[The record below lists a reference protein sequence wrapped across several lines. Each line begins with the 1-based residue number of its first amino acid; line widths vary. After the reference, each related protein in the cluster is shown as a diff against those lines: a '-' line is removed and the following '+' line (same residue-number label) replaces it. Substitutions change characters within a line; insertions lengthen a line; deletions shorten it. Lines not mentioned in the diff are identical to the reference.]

1 MPKPRGPRPNYNN
14 TASGGSGSRF
24 SALNDYQNEHDDRN
38 NDGRKK
44 ERNTTRRVSFK
55 PSAFQNKG
63 AIKGRVNELALRT
76 RLEDDEDMDGLVT
89 TLNYEDRSQGSR
101 RKGSPIPKG
110 KFGRGRKLSPSQF
123 GWYQVTIY
131 FNLQIQAGQRYSKDD
146 LIRALLNSLSP
157 DIFIPLYWRTE
168 KNCVVFFVDDFA
180 IALRLTQLERN
191 VQMSDG
197 YRLFIRVRDGYPL
210 VSVDEP
216 FKEKMKLAMAKRY
229 NAHTKAL
236 DLTKFHADP
245 DFRQIFVG
253 LFRNPVLSAA
263 LDIIQKNIPDLEAL
277 NLNDNNL
284 NSLESF
290 KSIETRLPHLKIL
303 YLGGNNIASLAHLL
317 VLRNVPI
324 IDLVLKNNPL
334 RQRYKDHA
342 LYVSEVR
349 RKFPKLVKLD
359 GEDLEPQILFDVN
372 DTSTMPKAQASFLCD
387 ASGADIIRQ
396 FLEQYFMIFDSD
408 NRQPLLDAYHEQAM
422 MSMSVPP
429 ASQAG
434 RLNAFWKYNRNFRR
448 IVNNDDVS
456 RLRQLKVGRLP
467 VVSNLAEWPKTQHD
481 PQSFTVDLTLFT
493 PKLISFTVAGLFKE
507 LESTTS
513 TNGDIRYFQRQFVI
527 VPAGGGFCIRN
538 EMIFVTSA
546 TGQQARTFL
555 KTPSVQASAAGTAS
569 NLPTTAAGSLQ
580 SRLQMQQP
588 STSAAAL
595 MSTPA
600 PVPTQ
605 PDDAT
610 KMQMIQAMIAQSN
623 MNMEWSRKCLEE
635 TNWDYN
641 HAAFVFDKLNREGKI
656 PPEAFI
662 K

>member
-1 MPKPRGPRPNYNN
+1 MYGTN
-14 TASGGSGSRF
+14 
-24 SALNDYQNEHDDRN
+24 
-38 NDGRKK
+38 
-44 ERNTTRRVSFK
+44 
-55 PSAFQNKG
+55 
-63 AIKGRVNELALRT
+63 
-76 RLEDDEDMDGLVT
+76 M
-89 TLNYEDRSQGSR
+89 
-101 RKGSPIPKG
+101 
-110 KFGRGRKLSPSQF
+110 
-123 GWYQVTIY
+123 
-131 FNLQIQAGQRYSKDD
+131 IQAGQRYSKDD
-146 LIRALLNSLSP
+146 LIRALLNSISP
-157 DIFIPLYWRTE
+157 EIFIPLYWRTE
-168 KNCVVFFVDDFA
+168 KNCVIFFVDDFA
-180 IALRLTQLERN
+180 IALRLLQLERS

-197 YRLFIRVRDGYPL
+197 YRLFIRVRDSCPI
-210 VSVDEP
+210 VSVDEE

-245 DFRQIFVG
+245 DFRQTFVG
-253 LFRNPVLSAA
+253 LFRTPVMSAA

-284 NSLESF
+284 NSMESF

-303 YLGGNNIASLAHLL
+303 YLGGNNIPSLAHLL

-349 RKFPKLVKLD
+349 RKFPKLLKLD

-372 DTSTMPKAQASFLCD
+372 DSSAMPKPQASFLCD

-422 MSMSVPP
+422 MSISVPP

-434 RLNAFWKYNRNFRR
+434 RLHAFWKYNRNFRR
-448 IVNNDDVS
+448 LVNNEDTS

-467 VVSNLAEWPKTQHD
+467 VVSTLAEWPKTQHD

-507 LESTTS
+507 FESNSS
-513 TNGDIRYFQRQFVI
+513 TNGEVRYFQRQYVI

-546 TGQQARTFL
+546 TGSQARTFL
-555 KTPSVQASAAGTAS
+555 KPPSVQAAGTAAT
-569 NLPTTAAGSLQ
+569 LPSTAAGSLQ
-580 SRLQMQQP
+580 NRLQMQQP

-595 MSTPA
+595 MPTASI
-600 PVPTQ
+600 PTQ

-610 KMQMIQAMIAQSN
+610 KMQMVQAMTAQSN
-623 MNMEWSRKCLEE
+623 MNLEWSRKCLEE

-641 HAAFVFDKLNREGKI
+641 HAAFVFDKLHKEGKI